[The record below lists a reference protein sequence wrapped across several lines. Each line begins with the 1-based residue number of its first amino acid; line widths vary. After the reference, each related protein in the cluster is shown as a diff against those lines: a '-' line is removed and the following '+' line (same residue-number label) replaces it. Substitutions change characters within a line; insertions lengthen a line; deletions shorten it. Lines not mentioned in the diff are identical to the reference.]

1 MLKVVQL
8 MIALELVWLMM
19 TLLVPAPWIVAEPPT
34 TVPPAG
40 PAETGVSAS
49 RASASSAVVVSS
61 SLRVRG
67 CIAMVPLEPAGQD
80 DEESVVGG
88 QAVAHALLDG
98 LGDGQRLLL
107 DHPRDREVSGYRVQ
121 PSQA

>member
-1 MLKVVQL
+1 MLKVLQL

-19 TLLVPAPWIVAEPPT
+19 TLPVPAPWMVAEPPT

-40 PAETGVSAS
+40 PATTGVRAS

-61 SLRVRG
+61 SLRARG

-80 DEESVVGG
+80 DEETVVGG
-88 QAVAHALLDG
+88 QAVVLALLEG
-98 LGDGQRLLL
+98 LRGGQ
-107 DHPRDREVSGYRVQ
+107 GYFFTTNRGRTGIRH
-121 PSQA
+121 SCRARK

>member
-1 MLKVVQL
+1 
-8 MIALELVWLMM
+8 MIALGLVWVMV
-19 TLLVPAPWIVAEPPT
+19 TLLVPAPSIMAEPPT

-40 PAETGVSAS
+40 PAATGVSAS

-67 CIAMVPLEPAGQD
+67 YIAMVPLEPAGQD
-80 DEESVVGG
+80 DEETVVGG

-98 LGDGQRLLL
+98 LRDGQRLLL
-107 DHPRDREVSGYRVQ
+107 DDPRDREVSGYRVQ